1 MRRLPQQRALPP
13 QPQLRPSLI
22 ALLTLPVLLYQL
34 LFVLILYTAS
44 RFGARSLLIAFIAC
58 LLWTAT
64 HLFFPP
70 LAVLQGAVIGVSYW
84 WFSRKAARS

>member
-1 MRRLPQQRALPP
+1 M
-13 QPQLRPSLI
+13 I
-22 ALLTLPVLLYQL
+22 ALLTLPELLYQL
-34 LFVLILYTAS
+34 LFVLSVYTAS

>member
-1 MRRLPQQRALPP
+1 M
-13 QPQLRPSLI
+13 I

-34 LFVLILYTAS
+34 LFVLILYIAS
-44 RFGARSLLIAFIAC
+44 RFGRRPLLIAFIAC

>member
-1 MRRLPQQRALPP
+1 M
-13 QPQLRPSLI
+13 I

-34 LFVLILYTAS
+34 LFVLILYIAS
-44 RFGARSLLIAFIAC
+44 RVGRKTLLTAFVVC

-70 LAVLQGAVIGVSYW
+70 LAVLQSAVIGTSYW
-84 WFSRKAARS
+84 WFGRRTQNIKRLPPASE